1 MRYLGID
8 VHSKTSVWSLVDEKG
23 KQVGRGKVATTAPAL
38 AELVANVACGEEL
51 LAGQEIGT
59 MAYFVHDAVT
69 SAGVKILS
77 FNSQQL
83 RMLLSSR
90 KKSDR
95 RDSYWIARALQAGMY
110 PHPVYMPSHDIRRL
124 RILLSQREA
133 VVQERTRWFQRAR
146 SHLRAAGETIAVRAN
161 GLPRA
166 LATLLQRPDGI
177 DAHLAEALELCQRQ
191 LASLEKEI
199 QYLESL
205 LEEATQD
212 VDDVRRLMT
221 VPGFG
226 WLIATAIY
234 AWVGDVT
241 RFRNARTLCAY
252 AGLVPTV
259 YQSGTVTRL
268 GHINRQGSALLRRML
283 VQGAQVLV
291 ARCHKDE
298 AEPFREI
305 YVRIAKRSER
315 KKIAMVALARHMFRI
330 AYYILRDG
338 SVYRP
343 ELLSPP
349 TTEGGDEA
357 A

>member
-8 VHSKTSVWSLVDEKG
+8 VHSRTSVWSLVDEQG
-23 KQVGRGKVATTAPAL
+23 QQVGRGKTATTAPAL
-38 AELVANVACGEEL
+38 AELVRNVARSDEV

-59 MAYFVHDAVT
+59 LAYFVHDAVT
-69 SAGVKILS
+69 SAGVRILS
-77 FNSQQL
+77 FNAQQL

-95 RDSYWIARALQAGMY
+95 RDAYWIARALQSGMH
-110 PHPVYMPSHDIRRL
+110 PHPVYIPPHDIRRL
-124 RILLSQREA
+124 RSLLSQREA
-133 VVQERTRWFQRAR
+133 IVRERTRWFQRAR
-146 SHLRAAGETIAVRAN
+146 SHLRAGGVTMTVRAN

-166 LATLLQRPDGI
+166 LTVLLEHPDGI

-191 LASLEKEI
+191 LGSLDSELSHVGE
-199 QYLESL
+199 L
-205 LEEATQD
+205 LEEST
-212 VDDVRRLMT
+212 VDIDEVRRLMT

-226 WLIATAIY
+226 WLIATAIH

-259 YQSGTVTRL
+259 YQSGTVNYT
-268 GHINRQGSALLRRML
+268 GHINRQGSPLLRRML

-298 AEPFREI
+298 AAPFRAI
-305 YVRIAKRSER
+305 YGRIAKRSER
-315 KKIAMVALARHMFRI
+315 KKIAIVALARHLLRI

-338 SVYRP
+338 TVYQP
-343 ELLSPP
+343 ELLSVPV
-349 TTEGGDEA
+349 TEGGDEA